1 LARQGFGLTVTARDP
16 ARLDELAAELQELG
30 AADIVVHA
38 GDAADADLPA
48 QLAAAHREA
57 FGSMSA
63 LVLNAGVG
71 TAGDIGSYPM
81 SRFDKT
87 MAVNVRAPFGLL
99 QECLPLLRS
108 GAEADPSRGARVIA
122 LASIAGVYAEAGL
135 AAYGASKAA
144 VVSLVEALNA
154 EESGNGVTATAI
166 APGFVDT
173 DMAAWVT
180 DRIPAEA
187 MIPVADIVT
196 IVNGLLDLS
205 ARSVV
210 PLMIVNRAGA
220 SGRSA

>member
-1 LARQGFGLTVTARDP
+1 
-16 ARLDELAAELQELG
+16 
-30 AADIVVHA
+30 
-38 GDAADADLPA
+38 
-48 QLAAAHREA
+48 
-57 FGSMSA
+57 
-63 LVLNAGVG
+63 
-71 TAGDIGSYPM
+71 
-81 SRFDKT
+81 
-87 MAVNVRAPFGLL
+87 
-99 QECLPLLRS
+99 
-108 GAEADPSRGARVIA
+108 
-122 LASIAGVYAEAGL
+122 VYAEAGL

-196 IVNGLLDLS
+196 LVNGLLDLS